1 MRRWGPFQN
10 LAVRFAMAG
19 VVFLSPAAATPIVSV
34 AQEQTSPGP
43 QNSTPAAHK
52 VKVWTNDELISTRTP
67 ADNYIFQKEA
77 QALAAEDAAFNNI
90 ASCFAF
96 NATEGNAEE
105 TQKEIDAT
113 LQSISDSE
121 DAVAQSRKALRTAPD
136 NLRLR
141 NQMELA
147 QRTSELN
154 QARERLWKL
163 QQHLQ
168 ELAAQ
173 PAAPNATAPSNIAA
187 PSAGP

>member
-1 MRRWGPFQN
+1 M
-10 LAVRFAMAG
+10 MG
-19 VVFLSPAAATPIVSV
+19 VVFLSPAAAKATSAVSPFTQDQTPSTP
-34 AQEQTSPGP
+34 AP
-43 QNSTPAAHK
+43 QSSRPAAHK
-52 VKVWTNDELISTRTP
+52 VKVWTNEELISTRTP
-67 ADNYIFQKEA
+67 ADNYVFQKEA
-77 QALAAEDAAFNNI
+77 QAVEARDAAFNNI
-90 ASCFAF
+90 ISCFAF
-96 NATEGNAEE
+96 RQAEGNTEE

-121 DAVAQSRKALRTAPD
+121 DAVAQTRKALRAAPD

-168 ELAAQ
+168 ELGAQ
-173 PAAPNATAPSNIAA
+173 PAAPNIATAPNATAPS
-187 PSAGP
+187 AGPSQ